1 MNTGWTGGGLG
12 VGRRIDLSSTRCII
26 DAIHSGSLTNEQT
39 QRDPVFGLEAVCRVP
54 GVSERLLVPRDA
66 WSDATAWEEAAR
78 TLAEK
83 FRKNFV
89 LFGDKTDEVVVQAG
103 PCE

>member
-1 MNTGWTGGGLG
+1 M
-12 VGRRIDLSSTRCII
+12 
-26 DAIHSGSLTNEQT
+26 
-39 QRDPVFGLEAVCRVP
+39 P

-66 WSDATAWEEAAR
+66 WADAAAWEEAAR

-89 LFGDKTDEVVVQAG
+89 LFGDEADEAVLRAG
-103 PCE
+103 PSK